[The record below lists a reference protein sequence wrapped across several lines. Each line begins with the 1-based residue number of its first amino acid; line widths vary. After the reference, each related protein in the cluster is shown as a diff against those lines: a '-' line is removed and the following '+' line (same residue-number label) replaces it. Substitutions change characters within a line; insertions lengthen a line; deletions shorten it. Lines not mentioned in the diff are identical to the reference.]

1 LHGEVGLHLI
11 YSPLNYMH
19 DTTAQ
24 IPKDMLVTAPYKWVL
39 LKLFLDHI
47 LCIYLMSAVTIL
59 VLTNVDTHAAHR
71 YVNAQKEA
79 VYILF

>member
-1 LHGEVGLHLI
+1 MHSLHGEVGLHLI

-47 LCIYLMSAVTIL
+47 L

>member
-1 LHGEVGLHLI
+1 
-11 YSPLNYMH
+11 
-19 DTTAQ
+19 
-24 IPKDMLVTAPYKWVL
+24 MLVTAPYKWVL

>member
-1 LHGEVGLHLI
+1 MKEM
-11 YSPLNYMH
+11 SPKTKTHVSNGTLQM
-19 DTTAQ
+19 DF
-24 IPKDMLVTAPYKWVL
+24 L